1 MADLTRTHRWLRYV
15 PDLGDNRELAAPFY
29 VEVASGLTKVQL
41 SDYHAALRAWG
52 ETKHELEAFAAATTE
67 LLTPYVRMGREP
79 LSVQGRRVL
88 DLGAYIALG
97 MEVMGESPVL
107 ELLRVVR
114 EYNELGGPK
123 VLFSAP
129 PSGGTSSTP
138 APSTGRAGEP
148 MAPR

>member
-1 MADLTRTHRWLRYV
+1 MAELTRTHRWLRYV
-15 PDLGDNRELAAPFY
+15 PDLGDNRELPAPFY
-29 VEVASGLTKVQL
+29 LEVASGLTKVQL
-41 SDYHAALRAWG
+41 VEYHEALAAWSKV
-52 ETKHELEAFAAATTE
+52 KHEPEAFAAATTE
-67 LLTPYVRMGREP
+67 LLAPYVRMGREP
-79 LSVQGRRVL
+79 LSVQGKPVE
-88 DLGAYIALG
+88 DLGAYVALG

-138 APSTGRAGEP
+138 ATSTGRAGEP
-148 MAPR
+148 TAPR